1 MRNQLFLIIVFG
13 IVVFASCKT
22 TQPIAVKQETKQF
35 IKSCADSINIMKPG
49 DPAPSFVFNACLDRQ
64 SQYWPNLHTPIPV
77 RKLIVNRVTNR
88 EAMLYILSLQDA
100 RLKEACMRTDTATN
114 KLRYYQIPYIQLS
127 FYDLF
132 YNRLSELHNK
142 MRY

>member
-1 MRNQLFLIIVFG
+1 MRNQVFLIVVLA
-13 IVVFASCKT
+13 VVFTSCKT
-22 TQPIAVKQETKQF
+22 TQSVAVKEEAKQF

-49 DPAPSFVFNACLDRQ
+49 DPAPSFVFNPCLDRQ
-64 SQYWPNLHTPIPV
+64 SQYWPNLHSPIPI
-77 RKLIVNRVTNR
+77 RKLILNKVTNT
-88 EAMLYILSLQDA
+88 EAMLYLLSLQDG
-100 RLKEACMRTDTATN
+100 RLKETCMRTDTATN

-132 YNRLSELHNK
+132 YNRLSELRNK